1 MFVCVKFI
9 FLLKMLLCMINILIC
24 MLVKLICNINMMVCK
39 NIVIMYDLVYI
50 LKYFNVYMYL

>member
-1 MFVCVKFI
+1 
-9 FLLKMLLCMINILIC
+9 MLLCMINILIYI
-24 MLVKLICNINMMVCK
+24 LVKLICNINMMVCK